1 MARKSME
8 LRYPMRGVVRR
19 NALRATPRG
28 GGVWP
33 APWAVNCR
41 IECNIDRRMRGGSR
55 PGLTKYVSDDMGTTI
70 ADIASVNTASASGVS
85 DILFVLVDS
94 TVKKVEGGTT
104 STPIAYLVDGS
115 GDTVRDASGNDIIVS
130 SGTAPSS
137 GFLVVGQQHVFAV
150 TTAAIVKMD
159 PKTGQV
165 DTLAASAGTIPTSCT
180 FGAIYRDRMVLSGE
194 DNAIYMSKIGDYTNW
209 DFGQQ
214 FEDSSRAWAFQ
225 LALSNEVGAAPTAL
239 IPHKDTNLLAASQR
253 SLWVVAG
260 DPGADGSL
268 RRVSENIGI
277 ISSRAWC
284 KIEDTICFLGT
295 DGLYLVE
302 ANGSNLRPI
311 SETVIPEELRDI
323 NTSTVKVSMGYEHD
337 RRSVHIFLRTAGGND
352 THWTY
357 ELGTESFWPV
367 RMPNNH
373 SPLVACQHDGEVL
386 LAGNDGYIRKLGGD
400 SDDGTN
406 IESHVVIGPVRLGP
420 SNQFGRLTHLHGM
433 IAAGSGTVN
442 WRIVTGDTAESASD
456 DVKTAIETF
465 QAGGDYS
472 SYVQASGEW
481 TAGRA
486 NMSYPR
492 TRAVW
497 ACLWLQSTA
506 KWAYE
511 GSFAESISS
520 GKWRGA

>member
-194 DNAIYMSKIGDYTNW
+194 DNAIYMSKLGDYANW

-214 FEDSSRAWAFQ
+214 FEDSSRAVAFQ
-225 LALSNEVGAAPTAL
+225 LALANEVGPAPTAL
-239 IPHKDTNLLAASQR
+239 IPHKDTNLIAASQR
-253 SLWVVAG
+253 SLWVVTG
-260 DPGADGSL
+260 DPAADGAL
-268 RRVSENIGI
+268 RRISENVGI

-284 KIEDTICFLGT
+284 KVEDTIFFLAT
-295 DGLYLVE
+295 DGLYSMRADGAELQPV
-302 ANGSNLRPI
+302 
-311 SETVIPEELRDI
+311 SELTVPEELRDI
-323 NTSTVKVSMGYEHD
+323 DTSTVTVSMGYEHD
-337 RRSVHIFLRTAGGND
+337 RRTIHVFLRTSGGSD
-352 THWTY
+352 THWSY
-357 ELGTESFWPV
+357 ELGTEAFWPV
-367 RMPNNH
+367 RLPNGQ
-373 SPLVACQHDGEVL
+373 SPLVACQHGGELL
-386 LAGNDGYIRKLGGD
+386 LAGGDGYVRKLGGD
-400 SDDGTN
+400 NDDGTN
-406 IESHVVIGPVRLGP
+406 IESHVAIGPLRLGDP
-420 SNQFGRLTHLHGM
+420 NRFGRLLNLQGIT
-433 IAAGSGTVN
+433 AVGSGTVN
-442 WRIVTGDTAESASD
+442 WRIVTGDTAEAASD
-456 DVKTAIETF
+456 NVKTAIETF

-472 SYVQASGEW
+472 GYVSNSGEW
-481 TAGRA
+481 TAGRSTL
-486 NMSYPR
+486 SYPR

-497 ACLWLQSTA
+497 ACIWLQSTA
-506 KWAYE
+506 KWAFE
-511 GSFAESISS
+511 GAHAESIVS